1 MAQRIVIM
9 AGGTGG
15 HVFPAL
21 AVAQYCLEKGW
32 EVSWLGTHQ
41 GLESRVIPEQ
51 GIEIDW
57 LSVAGVR
64 GKGFF
69 SKLTASLGVIKA
81 CIQALLVLVRRKP
94 QVVLG
99 MGGFVSGP
107 GGLMARLLGIPLVI
121 HEQNKVPGT
130 TNRLLSK
137 VTDNV
142 LEAFEGS
149 FKPQVKALWT
159 GNPLR
164 KALMNLSKTA
174 DWTNAREFR
183 ILIIGGSQGAAILN
197 TTVPDALAHTPNIAI
212 KHQTGSAMLAEVQ
225 AHYSKLGVVAEA
237 IAFISDMSA
246 AYEWA
251 DMLICRAG
259 AMTISE
265 LAAAG
270 KPAVLVP
277 LPNAIDDHQVANAK
291 VLAEAG
297 GAIILLQADLNSSN
311 LLRDIQQVQKHN
323 VMMSNNAKKM
333 ARLDATKQVA
343 EFCMARAKS

>member
-21 AVAQYCLEKGW
+21 AVAQYLREQGW
-32 EVSWLGTHQ
+32 VVSWLGTHN
-41 GLESRVIPEQ
+41 GLESRVIPAQ
-51 GIEIDW
+51 GFEMDW

-64 GKGFF
+64 GKSLFAKITG
-69 SKLTASLGVIKA
+69 SLGLLKA
-81 CIQALLVLVRRKP
+81 CVQAFNILRRRQP

-121 HEQNKVPGT
+121 HEQNKIPGT

-137 VTDNV
+137 LTGNV
-142 LEAFEGS
+142 LEAFKGS
-149 FKPQVKALWT
+149 YKAGVNAVWT
-159 GNPLR
+159 GNPIR
-164 KALMNLSKTA
+164 KELTQIIKTNG
-174 DWTNAREFR
+174 WTNAREFR
-183 ILIIGGSQGAAILN
+183 ILIIGGSQGAAVLN
-197 TTVPDALAHTPNIAI
+197 STVPSALAGLTNIAI
-212 KHQTGSAMLAEVQ
+212 KHQTGAAMLDTVRADYRRLDVNAEVN
-225 AHYSKLGVVAEA
+225 
-237 IAFISDMSA
+237 AFISDMRV

-270 KPAVLVP
+270 IPAILVP
-277 LPNAIDDHQVANAK
+277 LPNAIDNHQVANAH
-291 VLAEAG
+291 VLADAG
-297 GAIILLQADLNSSN
+297 GAIILLQADLESGQ
-311 LLRDIQQVQKHN
+311 LRREIEQVQAN
-323 VMMSNNAKKM
+323 IIMMSNNAKKV

-343 EFCMARAKS
+343 QFCMARAKT